1 MCLTVCDVR
10 SSTFA
15 SCTYVIIQW
24 KYTSATVSIPI
35 IGHLVKSRVLT
46 PCLANF
52 TAVSGAAT
60 SAISSMTSASPDVS
74 ETLSRAT
81 SSDETHLPVSQTAIA
96 FQFVLESHRAG
107 NALLR
112 DDNMIRLF
120 EGNNGV
126 DIFTSYGAR
135 QLDLATVTP
144 RLFGEPRRYASE
156 LLAIRQ
162 RLISPNRM
170 GLSQLVRARRLPP
183 HFPALKLRG
192 QIRVPA
198 GPAPITKRRF
208 GA

>member
-10 SSTFA
+10 TSTFA

-81 SSDETHLPVSQTAIA
+81 SSDETHLPVSQPAIA

-107 NALLR
+107 NALLTR
-112 DDNMIRLF
+112 RQHDPAFRRQYWRRYFHELR
-120 EGNNGV
+120 
-126 DIFTSYGAR
+126 AR
-135 QLDLATVTP
+135 QLDLAAVTP

-162 RLISPNRM
+162 GPISPNM
-170 GLSQLVRARRLPP
+170 ATHSLFALVDNHGISLP
-183 HFPALKLRG
+183 
-192 QIRVPA
+192 
-198 GPAPITKRRF
+198 
-208 GA
+208 